1 MEIFCL
7 RSVNKIN
14 PKGGNQAAKELNVV
28 FTALPI
34 INTLIVIAK
43 GLQISSEK

>member
-1 MEIFCL
+1 MEIFYL

-14 PKGGNQAAKELNVV
+14 LKGGNQVAKELNVACI
-28 FTALPI
+28 ALPI

-43 GLQISSEK
+43 GLQTSSEK